1 MVAVTVRS
9 NAEIVAE
16 YLDCVVRKDLT
27 AVARFFHPDIE
38 YVINGSP
45 LADRDPAIPPI
56 SAECITALPWLGHYR
71 GKDALKTF
79 LDHMHKNLEVTAYG
93 ERRVI
98 SQGDQ
103 TAAFGWFRL
112 RSLSTG
118 RSADIAYAIY
128 VEMRDGLIVKY
139 HFVENTFD
147 VANTFRVGGA
157 WKIDTD
163 GEKRD
168 VPSGSH

>member
-1 MVAVTVRS
+1 MAAVTRRS

-16 YLDCVVRKDLT
+16 YLDCVVRKDVT
-27 AVARFFHPDIE
+27 AVDRLFHPDIE
-38 YVINGSP
+38 YVISGSP

-56 SAECITALPWLGHYR
+56 SAECISALPWLGHYR
-71 GKDALKTF
+71 GKDALKAF

-128 VEMRDGLIVKY
+128 VEVRDGLIVKY

-163 GEKRD
+163 GAKRD
-168 VPSGSH
+168 VPSASR